1 MIEVEFECNQN
12 KIMIQANINE
22 SFQAVIDKYI
32 QKSLIQSNSVY
43 FIANGNQ
50 IKPESSL
57 ESIMTDIDKQNK
69 KIKVLVNMLEDK
81 DDDSQEQVIIKSK
94 FIICPKCGEIC
105 RITIEDCKIK
115 LFGCCNN
122 HTTNGIRLLDFK
134 DSQKVNI
141 SKIVCGKCKLKN
153 KGDSINH
160 EFYICLTCKINLCT
174 LCKINH
180 NSSHN
185 VIRDEQINNICLKH
199 NKEFIEYCTKCNVN
213 TCFSCEEH
221 IEHETINLKKLK
233 PNKDEIK
240 NQLLQ
245 LKQEIETLV
254 GEKQISLTKL
264 NEFKEALNIFYEINN
279 DIFNIYEMEN
289 QNYQIL
295 ENIKLITNN
304 EIFERLK
311 KINKEIDSKDKMLNI
326 IELNSKINSYDENL
340 PKKKIENED
349 SKIEMEKQKIDEN
362 KKESDNQTSS
372 DFSEDDLICKVI
384 LLGAVNSGKDQML
397 NNTSYMGKCMY
408 FDDFDKEVKFEIWG
422 TSGQKEYRH
431 LSKIFFKDSKACI
444 LVYDITNKES
454 FDELKNVWIDIV
466 KKYGHKDISK
476 KIINI

>member
-12 KIMIQANINE
+12 KIMIQANIYE
-22 SFQAVIDKYI
+22 SFQAIIDKYI
-32 QKSLIQSNSVY
+32 QKSLIQLNSAY

-122 HTTNGIRLLDFK
+122 HTTNDIRLLDFK

-141 SKIVCGKCKLKN
+141 SKIVCGKCKSKN

-160 EFYICLTCKINLCT
+160 EFYICLTCKINICT
-174 LCKINH
+174 LCKTTH

-199 NKEFIEYCTKCNVN
+199 NKEFIEYCIKCNVN

-221 IEHETINLKKLK
+221 IDHETINLKKLK

-245 LKQEIETLV
+245 LKKEIETLV
-254 GEKQISLTKL
+254 NEDQISLTKL
-264 NEFKEALNIFYEINN
+264 NEFKEAMNVFYEINN

-295 ENIKLITNN
+295 ENIKLIKNN
-304 EIFERLK
+304 EIFDRIK
-311 KINKEIDSKDKMLNI
+311 KINKENDSKDKMLNI
-326 IELNSKINSYDENL
+326 IELNSKINSSNENL
-340 PKKKIENED
+340 PKKNIENED
-349 SKIEMEKQKIDEN
+349 SKKEMEKQKIDEN

-372 DFSEDDLICKVI
+372 DLSEDCFICKGV
-384 LLGAVNSGKDQML
+384 LLGEANSGKNEML
-397 NNTSYMGKCMY
+397 DNSSYLGKTMY
-408 FDDFDKEVKFEIWG
+408 FDDFDKSIKFEMWG
-422 TSGQKEYRH
+422 TCAKKEYRS
-431 LSKIFFKDSKACI
+431 LVKIFFKDALVCI
-444 LVYDITNKES
+444 LVYNITNKES
-454 FDELKNVWIDIV
+454 FDELKNYWIDVV
-466 KKYGHKDISK
+466 KEYGHKDISK
-476 KIINI
+476 KKINI